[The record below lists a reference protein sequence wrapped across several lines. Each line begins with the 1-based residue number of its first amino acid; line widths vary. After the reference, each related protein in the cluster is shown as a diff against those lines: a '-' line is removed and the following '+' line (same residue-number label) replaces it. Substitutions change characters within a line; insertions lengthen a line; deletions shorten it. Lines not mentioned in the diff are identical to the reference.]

1 MTTMNETPK
10 QDAPDFLLN
19 AAGFILSDFPQD
31 WNGEQIVSYLEENSN
46 DYEEEITPWI
56 PFENYNGE
64 LLAEY
69 IENLAGEYE
78 RFFNMNK

>member
-1 MTTMNETPK
+1 MSETTK
-10 QDAPDFLLN
+10 HIIPDFLLD

-31 WNGEQIVSYLEENSN
+31 WNGEQIISYLEDNAN
-46 DYEEEITPWI
+46 DYEDEITPWI

-78 RFFNMNK
+78 RFFKMKK